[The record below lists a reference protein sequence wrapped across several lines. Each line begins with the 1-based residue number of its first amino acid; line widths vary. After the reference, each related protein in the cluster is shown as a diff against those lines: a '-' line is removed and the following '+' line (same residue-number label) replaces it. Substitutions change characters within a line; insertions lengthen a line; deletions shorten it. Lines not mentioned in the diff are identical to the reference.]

1 MGQGIIRRARVYPD
15 LDALSHAA
23 SEECVR
29 AATEA
34 VSTRGRC
41 LIALSGGHTPERAY
55 RIWSAEYREKMPWAK
70 THFFWGDERF
80 VGADDP
86 KSNYRMARES
96 LFKNAPVPPENIHPI
111 PTSFPQAAQ
120 SAEEYEQVLRTFIAD
135 TGPSFDVVMLGLG
148 VEGHT
153 ASLFP
158 GSPALAEQKRW
169 AVAVKAPA
177 EPPVRISLTFP
188 VLRRARATYF
198 LVAGADKAEI
208 VATLRR
214 DMDSETEKLPV
225 AVLQPEGETIWFLDR
240 AADGAPSQRKASR
253 V

>member
-1 MGQGIIRRARVYPD
+1 MDAGIVKGARIFAD
-15 LDALSHAA
+15 LDALSHAV
-23 SEECVR
+23 SKECAR
-29 AATEA
+29 AANEA
-34 VSTRGRC
+34 VGARGKC

-55 RIWSAEYREKMPWAK
+55 QIWSTEYREKMPWAK

-86 KSNYRMARES
+86 KSNYRMAREK

-111 PTSFPQAAQ
+111 LTNYPQVDDAAR
-120 SAEEYEQVLRTFIAD
+120 EYEGVLRTFIAED
-135 TGPSFDVVMLGLG
+135 GPSFDIMLLGIG

-158 GSPALAEQKRW
+158 GSPALGEQKRW
-169 AVAVKAPA
+169 VLGVKAPA

-198 LVAGADKAEI
+198 LAAGPDKQEI
-208 VATLRR
+208 IATLRR
-214 DMDSETEKLPV
+214 DSPEELAKLPV
-225 AVLQPEGETIWFLDR
+225 AMLRPEGEAIWFLDK
-240 AADGAPSQRKASR
+240 AADGALSRKQA
-253 V
+253 

>member
-1 MGQGIIRRARVYPD
+1 MGEGIIRRARVYPD
-15 LDALSHAA
+15 LDTLSRAA

-29 AATEA
+29 IATEA
-34 VSTRGRC
+34 AGARGRC
-41 LIALSGGHTPERAY
+41 LIALSGGHTPKRAY
-55 RIWSAEYREKMPWAK
+55 QIWSTEYREKMPWAK
-70 THFFWGDERF
+70 AHFFWGDERF

-86 KSNYRMARES
+86 NSNYRMARES

-111 PTSFPQAAQ
+111 PTNFSQADQAAQ
-120 SAEEYEQVLRTFIAD
+120 EYEKVLRTFIAD
-135 TGPSFDVVMLGLG
+135 SGPSFDVMLLGLG

-169 AVAVKAPA
+169 AVGVKAQA

-208 VATLRR
+208 IATLRR
-214 DMDSETEKLPV
+214 DTDSETEKLPV
-225 AVLQPEGETIWFLDR
+225 AMLHPEGETIWFLDK
-240 AADGAPSQRKASR
+240 AADGKLSKKMG
-253 V
+253 

>member
-1 MGQGIIRRARVYPD
+1 MGEGVIRRARVYTD
-15 LDALSHAA
+15 LDLLSHAA

-34 VSTRGRC
+34 VGARGRC

-55 RIWSAEYREKMPWAK
+55 QIWSTEYREKMPWAK

-86 KSNYRMARES
+86 QSNYRMARET
-96 LFKNAPVPPENIHPI
+96 LFQNAPVPPENIHPI
-111 PTSFPQAAQ
+111 PTNFSQADEAAQ
-120 SAEEYEQVLRTFIAD
+120 QYEKVLRTFMGD
-135 TGPSFDVVMLGLG
+135 SGPSFDGMLLGLG

-158 GSPALAEQKRW
+158 GSPALLEQKRW
-169 AVAVKAPA
+169 VVAVQAPA

-188 VLRRARATYF
+188 LLRRARATYF
-198 LVAGADKAEI
+198 LVAGADKAEMI
-208 VATLRR
+208 ARLRR
-214 DMDSETEKLPV
+214 DVDAETEKLPV
-225 AVLQPEGETIWFLDR
+225 AMLQPEGETVWFLDN
-240 AADGAPSQRKASR
+240 AADGKLSKKMG
-253 V
+253 

>member
-1 MGQGIIRRARVYPD
+1 MGQGMITGARVFAD
-15 LDALSHAA
+15 LDALSHAV

-34 VSTRGRC
+34 VSARGKC

-55 RIWSAEYREKMPWAK
+55 QIWSTEYREKMPWAK
-70 THFFWGDERF
+70 AHFFWGDERF

-86 KSNYRMARES
+86 KSNYRMAREK

-111 PTSFPQAAQ
+111 LTSYPNADEAARG
-120 SAEEYEQVLRTFIAD
+120 YENVLRTFIGEG
-135 TGPSFDVVMLGLG
+135 GPSFDVMLLGIG

-169 AVAVKAPA
+169 VMGVKAPA

-198 LVAGADKAEI
+198 LAAGADKQGI
-208 VATLRR
+208 IATLRR
-214 DMDSETEKLPV
+214 DSPAELEKLPV
-225 AVLQPEGETIWFLDR
+225 GMLKPEGEAIWFLDK
-240 AADGAPSQRKASR
+240 AADGTLSEKLA
-253 V
+253 

>member
-1 MGQGIIRRARVYPD
+1 MGQTIIHGARVFAD
-15 LDALSHAA
+15 LDELSHAA

-34 VSTRGRC
+34 VGARGRC
-41 LIALSGGHTPERAY
+41 LVALSGGRTPERAY
-55 RIWSAEYREKMPWAK
+55 QIWSSEYGDRMPWEK

-96 LFKNAPVPPENIHPI
+96 LFKNLKVPPENIHPVR
-111 PTSFPQAAQ
+111 TDFPQAELAAQ
-120 SAEEYEQVLRTFIAD
+120 EYEKVLRMFIAE
-135 TGPSFDVVMLGLG
+135 TGPSFDVMLLGLG

-158 GSPALAEQKRW
+158 GSPALGEPRRW
-169 AVAVKAPA
+169 VMGVRAPA
-177 EPPVRISLTFP
+177 EPPVRISLTLP

-198 LVAGADKAEI
+198 LVAGADKQEI

-214 DMDSETEKLPV
+214 DSPAEVQNLPV
-225 AVLQPEGETIWFLDR
+225 AMLRPQGEEIWFLDR
-240 AADGAPSQRKASR
+240 AADGRLSKKH

>member
-1 MGQGIIRRARVYPD
+1 MDQGVIKGARVFAD
-15 LDALSHAA
+15 LDALSHAVSA
-23 SEECVR
+23 ECVR
-29 AATEA
+29 AANDA
-34 VSTRGRC
+34 VSGRGKC

-55 RIWSAEYREKMPWAK
+55 QIWSTEYREKMPWSKA
-70 THFFWGDERF
+70 HFFWGDERF
-80 VGADDP
+80 VGSDDP
-86 KSNYRMARES
+86 KSNYRMAREK

-111 PTSFPQAAQ
+111 LTTYPQADQA
-120 SAEEYEQVLRTFIAD
+120 AKEYESVLRTFI
-135 TGPSFDVVMLGLG
+135 TESGPSFDVMLLGIG

-169 AVAVKAPA
+169 VVGVKAPA
-177 EPPVRISLTFP
+177 EPPLRISLTFP

-198 LVAGADKAEI
+198 LAAGADKAEI

-214 DMDSETEKLPV
+214 DSAEELAKLPV
-225 AVLQPEGETIWFLDR
+225 AILKPEGETIWFLDK
-240 AADGAPSQRKASR
+240 AADGALSRKH

>member
-1 MGQGIIRRARVYPD
+1 MGQGIIKDARVFAD
-15 LDALSHAA
+15 LDALSHAV

-29 AATEA
+29 VATEA
-34 VSTRGRC
+34 VSTRGKC

-55 RIWSAEYREKMPWAK
+55 QIWSTEYREKMPWAK

-86 KSNYRMARES
+86 KSNYRMTREK

-111 PTSFPQAAQ
+111 LTSYPQADEA
-120 SAEEYEQVLRTFIAD
+120 AREYEKVLRMFIAD
-135 TGPSFDVVMLGLG
+135 AGPSFDLMLLGIG

-158 GSPALAEQKRW
+158 GSPALEEQKRW
-169 AVAVKAPA
+169 VVGVRAPA

-198 LVAGADKAEI
+198 LAAGAGKAEI
-208 VATLRR
+208 IATLRR
-214 DMDSETEKLPV
+214 DSPADTAKLPV
-225 AVLQPEGETIWFLDR
+225 TMLKPQGEEIWFLDK
-240 AADGAPSQRKASR
+240 AADGRLSRKSGN
-253 V
+253 

>member
-1 MGQGIIRRARVYPD
+1 MGQGVIKNVRVYAD
-15 LDALSHAA
+15 LDALSHAV

-34 VSTRGRC
+34 VSARGKC
-41 LIALSGGHTPERAY
+41 LIALSGGHTPEGAY
-55 RIWSAEYREKMPWAK
+55 QIWSTAYREKMPWAK

-86 KSNYRMARES
+86 KSNYRMAREK

-111 PTSFPQAAQ
+111 LTNYPQADEA
-120 SAEEYEQVLRTFIAD
+120 AREYEKVLRTFVAE
-135 TGPSFDVVMLGLG
+135 TGPSFDVMLLGIG

-158 GSPALAEQKRW
+158 GSPALMEQKRW
-169 AVAVKAPA
+169 AVGVKAPA
-177 EPPVRISLTFP
+177 EPPIRISLTFP

-198 LVAGADKAEI
+198 LAAGTDKEGI
-208 VATLRR
+208 IATLRR
-214 DMDSETEKLPV
+214 ASPEETAKLPV
-225 AVLQPEGETIWFLDR
+225 AMLQPEGEEIWFLDK
-240 AADGAPSQRKASR
+240 AADGALSQRRGS
-253 V
+253 

>member
-1 MGQGIIRRARVYPD
+1 MGQGIIQRARVYPD
-15 LDALSHAA
+15 LDTLSHAA

-29 AATEA
+29 VATEA
-34 VSTRGRC
+34 ASTRGRC

-55 RIWSAEYREKMPWAK
+55 QIWSTEYREKMPWAK

-86 KSNYRMARES
+86 KSNYRMAREA

-111 PTSFPQAAQ
+111 PTNFPQADEA
-120 SAEEYEQVLRTFIAD
+120 AKEYEKVLRTFIAD
-135 TGPSFDVVMLGLG
+135 SGPSFDVMLLGLG

-169 AVAVKAPA
+169 AVGVKAQA

-188 VLRRARATYF
+188 ILRRARATYF

-208 VATLRR
+208 VAQLRR
-214 DMDSETEKLPV
+214 DTDSETQKLPV
-225 AVLQPEGETIWFLDR
+225 AMLQPEGEVIWFLDE
-240 AADGAPSQRKASR
+240 AADGAPSQKRASR
-253 V
+253 G

>member
-1 MGQGIIRRARVYPD
+1 MGKGIIHTARVFAD
-15 LDALSHAA
+15 LDELSHAA

-34 VSTRGRC
+34 VSARGRC

-55 RIWSAEYREKMPWAK
+55 QIWSTEYRDKMPWEK

-86 KSNYRMARES
+86 KSNYRMAHEA
-96 LFKNAPVPPENIHPI
+96 LFKNVKVPPENIHPI
-111 PTSFPQAAQ
+111 RTDFPQADQAAQ
-120 SAEEYEQVLRTFIAD
+120 EYERVLRTFIAE
-135 TGPSFDVVMLGLG
+135 TGPSFDVMLLGLG

-158 GSPALAEQKRW
+158 GSPALSEEKKWVLGVR
-169 AVAVKAPA
+169 APA

-198 LVAGADKAEI
+198 LVAGANKQGI

-214 DMDSETEKLPV
+214 DSPAEMQKLPV
-225 AVLQPEGETIWFLDR
+225 AMLRPEGEEIWFLDR
-240 AADGAPSQRKASR
+240 AADGTLSKKH

>member
-1 MGQGIIRRARVYPD
+1 MFGD
-15 LDALSHAA
+15 LDALSHAV

-29 AATEA
+29 AANEA
-34 VSTRGRC
+34 VSARGGF
-41 LIALSGGHTPERAY
+41 LIALSGGRTPERAY
-55 RIWSAEYREKMPWAK
+55 QIWSTEYREKMPWTK

-111 PTSFPQAAQ
+111 RTDFPQPEQAAQ
-120 SAEEYEQVLRTFIAD
+120 EYEKTLRMFIGES
-135 TGPSFDVVMLGLG
+135 GPSFDLMLLGLG

-158 GSPALAEQKRW
+158 GSPALAEREKW
-169 AVAVKAPA
+169 AMGVHAPA

-198 LVAGADKAEI
+198 LVAGADKQGI

-214 DMDSETEKLPV
+214 NSSAETQGLPV
-225 AVLQPEGETIWFLDR
+225 AMLRPEGETIWFLDK
-240 AADGAPSQRKASR
+240 AADGAPSAKH

>member
-1 MGQGIIRRARVYPD
+1 MDQGVIKFGRVFAD

-29 AATEA
+29 AANEA
-34 VSTRGRC
+34 VSGRGRC

-55 RIWSAEYREKMPWAK
+55 QIWSTEYREKMPWAK

-86 KSNYRMARES
+86 TSNYHMARET

-111 PTSFPQAAQ
+111 PTSFSQPDEAAR
-120 SAEEYEQVLRTFIAD
+120 EYEAVLRTFIAES
-135 TGPSFDVVMLGLG
+135 GPSFDVMFLGLG

-158 GSPALAEQKRW
+158 GSPALAEEKRW
-169 AVAVKAPA
+169 VVGVRAPA

-198 LVAGADKAEI
+198 LVAGADKQGI

-214 DMDSETEKLPV
+214 GPSSETQRLPV
-225 AVLQPEGETIWFLDR
+225 AMLRPEGEAIWFLDK
-240 AADGAPSQRKASR
+240 AADGALSQKRA
-253 V
+253 

>member
-1 MGQGIIRRARVYPD
+1 MGQSVISSARVFTD
-15 LDALSHAA
+15 LDTLSHAV

-29 AATEA
+29 AANEA
-34 VSTRGRC
+34 VSARGRC

-55 RIWSAEYREKMPWAK
+55 QIWSTEYREKMPWAK
-70 THFFWGDERF
+70 SHFFWGDERF
-80 VGADDP
+80 VGADDA
-86 KSNYRMARES
+86 KSNYHMARET

-111 PTSFPQAAQ
+111 PTSFSQPDEAAR
-120 SAEEYEQVLRTFIAD
+120 EYEAVLRTFIAES
-135 TGPSFDVVMLGLG
+135 GPSFDMMLLGLG

-158 GSPALAEQKRW
+158 GSPALAEEKRW
-169 AVAVKAPA
+169 VVGVRAPA

-198 LVAGADKAEI
+198 LVAGANKAAI

-214 DMDSETEKLPV
+214 GPALETQNLPV
-225 AVLQPEGETIWFLDR
+225 AMLRPEGEAIWFLDK
-240 AADGAPSQRKASR
+240 AADGALSQKRG
-253 V
+253 

>member
-1 MGQGIIRRARVYPD
+1 MGKGIIHTARVFANVD
-15 LDALSHAA
+15 ELSHAA

-34 VSTRGRC
+34 VGARGRC

-55 RIWSAEYREKMPWAK
+55 QIWSTEYRDKMPWEK

-86 KSNYRMARES
+86 KSNYRMARETF
-96 LFKNAPVPPENIHPI
+96 FKNVKVPPENIHPI
-111 PTSFPQAAQ
+111 LTDFPQADQAAQ
-120 SAEEYEQVLRTFIAD
+120 EYERVLRTFIPE
-135 TGPSFDVVMLGLG
+135 TGPSFDVMLLGLG

-158 GSPALAEQKRW
+158 GSPALSEQKKWVMGVR
-169 AVAVKAPA
+169 APA
-177 EPPVRISLTFP
+177 DPPVRISLTFP

-198 LVAGADKAEI
+198 LVAGADKQEI

-214 DMDSETEKLPV
+214 DSPAEMQKLPV
-225 AVLQPEGETIWFLDR
+225 AMLRPEGEEVWFLDK
-240 AADGAPSQRKASR
+240 AADGPRSTKQH
-253 V
+253 

>member
-1 MGQGIIRRARVYPD
+1 MGQGIIHRARVYPD
-15 LDALSHAA
+15 LDTLSHAV

-29 AATEA
+29 AAVNA
-34 VSTRGRC
+34 AGARGRC

-55 RIWSAEYREKMPWAK
+55 QIWSTEYREKMPWAK
-70 THFFWGDERF
+70 THFFWGDERL

-86 KSNYRMARES
+86 NSNYRMARES

-111 PTSFPQAAQ
+111 PTNFSQADEA
-120 SAEEYEQVLRTFIAD
+120 AKEYEKVLRTFVAD
-135 TGPSFDVVMLGLG
+135 SGPSFDVMLLGLG

-169 AVAVKAPA
+169 AVGVKAPA
-177 EPPVRISLTFP
+177 EPSVRISLTFP
-188 VLRRARATYF
+188 VLRRARATFF
-198 LVAGADKAEI
+198 LVAGADKTDI

-214 DMDSETEKLPV
+214 GADSETDKLPV
-225 AVLQPEGETIWFLDR
+225 AMLQPEGETIWFLDK
-240 AADGAPSQRKASR
+240 AADGTLSKR

>member
-1 MGQGIIRRARVYPD
+1 MDQGIIKGARVFAD
-15 LDALSHAA
+15 LDALSHAV

-29 AATEA
+29 AANRA
-34 VSTRGRC
+34 VGERGKC

-55 RIWSAEYREKMPWAK
+55 QIWSTEYRDKMPWAK
-70 THFFWGDERF
+70 AHFFWGDERF

-86 KSNYRMARES
+86 KSNYRMARER
-96 LFKNAPVPPENIHPI
+96 LFKNTPVPPENIHPI
-111 PTSFPQAAQ
+111 LTSYPNTDEAAR
-120 SAEEYEQVLRTFIAD
+120 EYEKVLRTFI
-135 TGPSFDVVMLGLG
+135 GESGQSFDVMMLGIG

-169 AVAVKAPA
+169 VVGVKAPA

-198 LVAGADKAEI
+198 LAAGADKEGI
-208 VATLRR
+208 IATLRR
-214 DMDSETEKLPV
+214 DSAAETSKLPV
-225 AVLQPEGETIWFLDR
+225 AMLKPEGEEIWFLDK
-240 AADGAPSQRKASR
+240 AADGPLSAKRA
-253 V
+253 